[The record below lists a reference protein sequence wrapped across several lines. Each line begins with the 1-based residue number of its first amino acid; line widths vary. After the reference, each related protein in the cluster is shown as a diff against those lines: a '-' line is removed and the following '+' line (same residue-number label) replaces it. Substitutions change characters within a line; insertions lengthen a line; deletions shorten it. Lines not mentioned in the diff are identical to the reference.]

1 MFIDWVPAREKY
13 FVRDLLPLYIEGDC
27 GKETETFIKGHIS
40 SCEECGE
47 LYELMKEPIELG
59 SAENEEVVLLETE
72 EKRFQ
77 QRYYG
82 LLLIKAACWFGA
94 VFIAMLIIKLLI

>member
-1 MFIDWVPAREKY
+1 MTCY
-13 FVRDLLPLYIEGDC
+13 LVRDLLPLYIEGDC
-27 GKETETFIKGHIS
+27 GKETETFIKRHIS
-40 SCEECGE
+40 NCEECGE
-47 LYELMKEPIELG
+47 LYELMKEPIELE
-59 SAENEEVVLLETE
+59 SENEEVILLETE